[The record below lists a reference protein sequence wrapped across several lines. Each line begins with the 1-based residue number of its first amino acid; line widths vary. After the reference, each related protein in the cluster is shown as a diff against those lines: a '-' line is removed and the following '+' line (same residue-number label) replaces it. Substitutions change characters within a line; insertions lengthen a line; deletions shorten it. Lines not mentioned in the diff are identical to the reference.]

1 MVTDDSRVPQVPS
14 AEAERA
20 FHEPILVAEIVEH
33 LKLKRDSIVVDATL
47 GLGGHTA
54 AILATNP
61 DVRVIGIDRDPG
73 ALTLARQRLAE
84 YGPRLTTLHGNFADM
99 ESLLPAELQPVDG
112 VLMDL
117 GISSW
122 QLATRGFSF
131 KEEAPLDFRMNPDDE
146 TTAADLVASLPE
158 RELADLLYTL
168 GEERASRRIA
178 KKIVDERRTQSIR
191 TTAELAEIVSRAV
204 PRRGRL
210 HPATKTFQALRIAV
224 NDELGSLE
232 RGLEAATNVLGTGG
246 ILAVISFH
254 SLEDRITKRFIAN
267 RSELQKQHKRVIR
280 PTRDELQRNSRSRS
294 AKLRVA
300 EKQ

>member
-1 MVTDDSRVPQVPS
+1 MTDDSRVPQVPS
-14 AEAERA
+14 ATAERA
-20 FHEPILVAEIVEH
+20 FHEPILVTEIVEH

-99 ESLLPAELQPVDG
+99 ESLVPAELQPVDG

-122 QLATRGFSF
+122 QLASRGFSF
-131 KEEAPLDFRMNPDDE
+131 KEEAPLDFRMNPEDE

-178 KKIVDERRTQSIR
+178 KKIVDERRTRPIR

-232 RGLEAATNVLGTGG
+232 HGLDAATNVLGTGG